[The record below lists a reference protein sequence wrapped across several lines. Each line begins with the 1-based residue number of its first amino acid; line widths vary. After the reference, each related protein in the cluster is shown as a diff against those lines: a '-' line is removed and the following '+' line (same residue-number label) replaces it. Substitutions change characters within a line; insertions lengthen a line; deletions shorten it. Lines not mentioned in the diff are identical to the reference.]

1 MTTELKK
8 IKEELKGFSQVELPY
23 DIKIN
28 TPVKYLCI
36 KDNQEKFYIGGKF
49 VRFGNDCLVLS
60 NGSNNWSVNKYIKEK
75 YLQSDIEGQKKI
87 ITPDEKL
94 EKLLKTLSPE
104 NADKGQL
111 NFFNIQKF
119 LSPHFLKQVN
129 TENTENTA
137 KNSSSKTKSVS
148 SK

>member
-75 YLQSDIEGQKKI
+75 DGTILYSSKFFIPSVEEDYNCSKEMKELKSI
-87 ITPDEKL
+87 IKTQQEIIEKL
-94 EKLLKTLSPE
+94 SYQVKKL
-104 NADKGQL
+104 
-111 NFFNIQKF
+111 
-119 LSPHFLKQVN
+119 
-129 TENTENTA
+129 
-137 KNSSSKTKSVS
+137 SS
-148 SK
+148 